1 MNVSLISLTMP
12 PPNMVA
18 LGIKTPD
25 DIMVYT
31 ARASSPENQV
41 KNMNGPRLL
50 AYCIANGHWSVFD
63 MADMTIEVITSRALS
78 AQVVRHWSFDGLEVV
93 GDFRFQEFSQRYA
106 QVTGFETYEARAPH
120 PKNRQ
125 LSVDTLTEET
135 KVWFREAQRK
145 VQQDSNDAYLKA
157 LELGIAKECAR
168 FLLPMSSTT
177 KFYMKGTARS
187 WITYLRQRR
196 TESGAQAEH
205 VAIADEARALFK
217 KHFPMTFEGAF
228 ETEAKEG

>member
-1 MNVSLISLTMP
+1 MKVSLVSLTTP
-12 PPNMVA
+12 APA
-18 LGIKTPD
+18 LLELGIKTPD

-50 AYCIANGHWSVFD
+50 NYCLKHGHWSVFD
-63 MADMTIEVITSRALS
+63 MADMTIEVVTSRAIS

-106 QVTGFETYEARAPH
+106 QVLDFETYEARAPH

-125 LSVDTLTEET
+125 LSTDTLPPET
-135 KVWFREAQRK
+135 KAWFAEKQLE
-145 VQQDSNDAYLKA
+145 VQKLTSAVYGEA
-157 LELGIAKECAR
+157 LEKGIAKECAR
-168 FLLPMSSTT
+168 FVLPMSSQT

-187 WITYLRQRR
+187 WIHYFKKRNK
-196 TESGAQAEH
+196 EEGAQAEH
-205 VAIADEARALFK
+205 VEIADAGRDLFK
-217 KHFPMTFEGAF
+217 QYFPMTYEGAF
-228 ETEAKEG
+228 DIHD